1 MESDQ
6 LQIFDFLRQSSD
18 QADRRRDNSG
28 EESGN
33 ADNEKNNQQDIR
45 NI

>member
-1 MESDQ
+1 MEPDQ
-6 LQIFDFLRQSSD
+6 LQIFDLLRQRSD
-18 QADRRRDNSG
+18 QADRRRGNSG

-33 ADNEKNNQQDIR
+33 ADNVKNNQQDIR

>member
-1 MESDQ
+1 MEPD
-6 LQIFDFLRQSSD
+6 LFQIFDLLSQSFD

-33 ADNEKNNQQDIR
+33 ADNEKNNQ
-45 NI
+45 

>member
-1 MESDQ
+1 MEPD
-6 LQIFDFLRQSSD
+6 LFQIFDLLSQSSD

-33 ADNEKNNQQDIR
+33 ADNEKNNQ
-45 NI
+45 